1 MALSVSLDLEKG
13 ALDLVRMIPLLWLP
27 LIDKEDDVVVEAV
40 GEGASTDAMILV

>member
-13 ALDLVRMIPLLWLP
+13 ALDLVRMIPLLLP